1 VISSFELLAVPKPR
15 NDAASAGSTDASEPP
30 THSHPCPCCGGR
42 MIIIGTFERG
52 GFERRSASGPSYR
65 AANQIRTSIQ
75 FENGKSARFNDPR
88 VVSDPRRRGD

>member
-42 MIIIGTFERG
+42 MIIIATFERG
-52 GFERRSASGPSYR
+52 GSPRYR
-65 AANQIRTSIQ
+65 LTAPTAAIRIDTS
-75 FENGKSARFNDPR
+75 
-88 VVSDPRRRGD
+88 